1 MSSIIK
7 IHNNNLSALEFCI
20 GAVIDE
26 AQVHSYI
33 DRSSCSR
40 ARTLL
45 VIQWMVVGFFLTIC
59 YKSVLRAMMIRI
71 DYEKTID
78 TIDDMIQSD
87 IPIMM
92 CSDTH
97 MPILLKNDPR
107 EKVKALAE
115 KVDFYLSVGGNKN
128 PDWIEKG

>member
-1 MSSIIK
+1 
-7 IHNNNLSALEFCI
+7 
-20 GAVIDE
+20 
-26 AQVHSYI
+26 
-33 DRSSCSR
+33 
-40 ARTLL
+40 
-45 VIQWMVVGFFLTIC
+45 
-59 YKSVLRAMMIRI
+59 MIRI

-78 TIDDMIQSD
+78 TIDDMLQSD

-115 KVDFYLSVGGNKN
+115 KVDFYLSVGGKKN